1 MVHCRC
7 SEKLLWALWV
17 WRRPQ
22 EQGDNVSEQQNIP
35 CSKRKRKRRP
45 CLQST
50 SIPRSIL
57 PASQV
62 QIPQSTPA
70 PPRLTLIPT
79 HLHCAWKHSLVSGF
93 APIKGKPSWLFLRS
107 ANEAGVL
114 SSSTERAFHPSR
126 PWAQGP
132 SPHPIPLSLQNL
144 IRLSHQPS
152 FFMSHSLHQ
161 RQASCFMPCC
171 TNSLF
176 SSGLSDSFCSE
187 PSLKLLQTF

>member
-1 MVHCRC
+1 MLREERGGHAY
-7 SEKLLWALWV
+7 SQLLSHV
-17 WRRPQ
+17 Q
-22 EQGDNVSEQQNIP
+22 F
-35 CSKRKRKRRP
+35 
-45 CLQST
+45 CLP
-50 SIPRSIL
+50 PRSRSHNL
-57 PASQV
+57 P
-62 QIPQSTPA
+62 PA

-93 APIKGKPSWLFLRS
+93 ASIKGKPSWLFLRS

-114 SSSTERAFHPSR
+114 PSSAERAFHPSR

-144 IRLSHQPS
+144 RRLSHQPS
-152 FFMSHSLHQ
+152 FFTSHSLHQ
-161 RQASCFMPCC
+161 QQASCFMPCC

-187 PSLKLLQTF
+187 PSLKLLQTS